1 MKLIYRGTTY
11 NYNPA
16 NVTARRPFQSTRTR
30 DSAYELI
37 YRGNT
42 YRVEP
47 DAMAKAPVEPVT
59 YELIYRGTILQ
70 VSRNEQGEV
79 TAISSLT
86 NPSKKASTTAR
97 PSTQQ
102 AAGEYLLQ
110 K

>member
-1 MKLIYRGTTY
+1 MKLIYRGTTFD
-11 NYNPA
+11 YNPA
-16 NVTARRPFQSTRTR
+16 NVTARRPFHYTRTHN
-30 DSAYELI
+30 SAYELI

-42 YRVEP
+42 YQVEP
-47 DAMAKAPVEPVT
+47 TAITQAPVEPVT

-79 TAISSLT
+79 TAISSST
-86 NPSKKASTTAR
+86 NLSKKASTTAR

-102 AAGEYLLQ
+102 ATEEYLLQ